1 MLYLYKY
8 RQIIASGSDDELMTA
23 GGNTGH
29 EPRPQ
34 GGGED
39 RWNIHK
45 IQNLG

>member
-8 RQIIASGSDDELMTA
+8 REIIASGSDDELM